1 MATITNINHPK
12 NINSN
17 VPNLGGLTLKMIAKD
32 DAAFVSAVRVSDVAS
47 GRFAM
52 PFLHV
57 WFALSYYL
65 TFVVSEK
72 AKQFAKQFGILFEL
86 SRIRNHRLMRKIN
99 QVIVQHPDKKQFTV
113 PDDTEFHVARV
124 IAEANACGT
133 DPAKYLD
140 ESTDD
145 DDVAQ
150 CSNAWCLNQ
159 NLTCGKASDNVII
172 ITDLDGID
180 WFVLITRQNGPG
192 RSQLAWA
199 GGFVDKD
206 ETFTQAALREKSEE
220 MGMDITHSASDVK
233 YDIKTTDL
241 PATMMMDWDPRAKF
255 VEGME
260 VGAVVTHY
268 TFKRV

>member
-1 MATITNINHPK
+1 MA
-12 NINSN
+12 SN
-17 VPNLGGLTLKMIAKD
+17 KQTMNTDSSKPNLGGLELKMIAKD

-65 TFVVSEK
+65 TLTATATTEL

-86 SRIRNHRLMRKIN
+86 SRIRNHRLMHKIN
-99 QVIVQHPDKKQFTV
+99 KVIAQHPGKKQFDVT
-113 PDDTEFHVARV
+113 DDSDEH
-124 IAEANACGT
+124 IAKVTSEASDCGV

-140 ESTDD
+140 ESTDE

-159 NLTCGKASDNVII
+159 NAVCGKASDNVII
-172 ITDLDGID
+172 ITDLDGVD

-220 MGMDITHSASDVK
+220 MEMGITSSARDVK
-233 YDIKTTDL
+233 YDVKTTEL
-241 PATMMMDWDPRAKF
+241 PATKMMDWDPRAKF

-268 TFKRV
+268 TFKRS

>member
-1 MATITNINHPK
+1 METINKHMNTNSTK
-12 NINSN
+12 
-17 VPNLGGLTLKMIAKD
+17 PNLGGLTLKMIAKD
-32 DAAFVSAVRVSDVAS
+32 DAAFVSAVKVSDVAS

-65 TFVVSEK
+65 TLTLSEV
-72 AKQFAKQFGILFEL
+72 AKQFAKQFAILFEL

-99 QVIVQHPDKKQFTV
+99 QVIVQHPGKKQFTV
-113 PDDTEFHVARV
+113 PDDTDFHVACV

-133 DPAKYLD
+133 DPTKYLD

-145 DDVAQ
+145 DDVSQ
-150 CSNAWCLNQ
+150 CTNSWCLNQ
-159 NLTCGKASDNVII
+159 NSECGKAADNVII
-172 ITDLDGID
+172 ITDLDSVD

-220 MGMDITHSASDVK
+220 TEMDITDSAGSVK
-233 YDIKTTDL
+233 YDVTITEL
-241 PATMMMDWDPRAKF
+241 PATKMMDWDPRAKF

-268 TFKRV
+268 TFKRF

>member
-1 MATITNINHPK
+1 MASNKQTMNTNSIK
-12 NINSN
+12 SDK
-17 VPNLGGLTLKMIAKD
+17 PNLGGLELKMIAKD

-57 WFALSYYL
+57 WFALSYYMS
-65 TFVVSEK
+65 FIVSEK

-86 SRIRNHRLMRKIN
+86 SRIRNHRLMHKIN
-99 QVIVQHPDKKQFTV
+99 KVIAQHPGKKQFDVT
-113 PDDTEFHVARV
+113 DDSDEHIGKVTSEARD
-124 IAEANACGT
+124 CGV

-140 ESTDD
+140 ESTDE

-159 NLTCGKASDNVII
+159 NAVCGKASDNVII
-172 ITDLDGID
+172 ITDLDGVD

-220 MGMDITHSASDVK
+220 MGMDITSSARDVK
-233 YDIKTTDL
+233 YDVKTTEL
-241 PATMMMDWDPRAKF
+241 PATKMMDWDPRAKF

-268 TFKRV
+268 TFKRS

>member
-1 MATITNINHPK
+1 MAAITNINHTMNASICK
-12 NINSN
+12 
-17 VPNLGGLTLKMIAKD
+17 PNLGGLTLKMVAKD
-32 DAAFVSAVRVSDVAS
+32 DAAFVNAVRVSDVAS

-57 WFALSYYL
+57 WFALAYYL
-65 TFVVSEK
+65 TLTLSET
-72 AKQFAKQFGILFEL
+72 AKQFAKQFAILFEL

-99 QVIVQHPDKKQFTV
+99 QVIAQHPDKKQFV
-113 PDDTEFHVARV
+113 APDDSDSHVASV
-124 IAEANACGT
+124 IADANACGT

-140 ESTDD
+140 ESTDE

-150 CSNAWCLNQ
+150 CTNAWCLNQ
-159 NLTCGKASDNVII
+159 NATCGKAADNVII
-172 ITDLDGID
+172 ITDLDGVD

-192 RSQLAWA
+192 RAQLAWA

-220 MGMDITHSASDVK
+220 TEMDITDSAGGVK
-233 YDIKTTDL
+233 YDVTTTEL
-241 PATMMMDWDPRAKF
+241 PATKMMDWDPRAKF